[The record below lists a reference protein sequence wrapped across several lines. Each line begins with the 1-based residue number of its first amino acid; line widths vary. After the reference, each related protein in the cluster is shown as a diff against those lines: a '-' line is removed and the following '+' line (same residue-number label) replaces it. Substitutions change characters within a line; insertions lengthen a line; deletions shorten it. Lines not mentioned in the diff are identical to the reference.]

1 MAERTS
7 AIVPLDALAQIE
19 DGLDVHRWI
28 KLWEADGRKIDT
40 TIAIAFYQRV
50 LQDALAVLRPTS
62 APIPHDGER
71 P

>member
-1 MAERTS
+1 MADRTS

-28 KLWEADGRKIDT
+28 ELWEADGRKIDT
-40 TIAIAFYQRV
+40 TIAIAFYHQA
-50 LQDALAVLRPTS
+50 LQDAMAVLRPTS
-62 APIPHDGER
+62 TLVPHHGEK